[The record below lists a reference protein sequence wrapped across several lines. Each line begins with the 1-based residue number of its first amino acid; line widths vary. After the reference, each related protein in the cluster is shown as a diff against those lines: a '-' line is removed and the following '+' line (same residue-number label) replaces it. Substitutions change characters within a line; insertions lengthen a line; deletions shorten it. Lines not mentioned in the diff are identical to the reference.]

1 MGPPI
6 VSEPG
11 ARRVRLPFYYGWVNL
26 VLAALAMTA
35 TFPGRTN
42 GLAMINKPLQADL
55 RIGDIFHGSLNFWS
69 VLLGA
74 ALCWPVGRLLDRLG
88 TRPVLTAI
96 ATALGAV
103 VLWMSRVE
111 GPAELFVALTLSRG
125 LGQGALSVVSMAVVG
140 KWFRRRLGPAM
151 GVYSFLL
158 AVGFVAVTLRVGAVV
173 EADGWRAAW
182 AEVGWGL
189 LLGMAPLSALL
200 VRSTPEGSGL
210 ADPDELAAP
219 VADEGTAEGVPL
231 SAALRSPAFW
241 VLTLAASLFNMVFSA
256 FIFFSESVLEAQG
269 FREKS
274 TFTNLMAVL
283 MASGLAANLLAGW
296 LSAPRRLGR
305 LLAVGMALLAAAL
318 FAFPQIGRVGG
329 ALVFA
334 AVLGG
339 SGGVVTVV
347 FFTAYGALYGR
358 RHLGQVQGVA
368 QVLSVFA
375 SALGPLLLAVTRD
388 WSGSHALLFQVTAA
402 GAVLFGAA
410 CWVVPLPAPRPAP
423 TAVADS

>member
-1 MGPPI
+1 MGSQA
-6 VSEPG
+6 VGE
-11 ARRVRLPFYYGWVNL
+11 RRSIRLPFYYGWVNL

-69 VLLGA
+69 VILGA

-88 TRPVLTAI
+88 TRPVLTAVV
-96 ATALGAV
+96 AALGAV

-111 GPAELFVALTLSRG
+111 GPAELFATLTLSRG

-151 GVYSFLL
+151 GAYSFLL
-158 AVGFVAVTLRVGAVV
+158 AIGFVAVTLRVGAVV
-173 EADGWRAAW
+173 EAQGWRAAW

-189 LLGMAPLSALL
+189 LLGVAPLSALL

-210 ADPDELAAP
+210 ADPAEFASAAGG
-219 VADEGTAEGVPL
+219 EGAAEGAPF

-241 VLTLAASLFNMVFSA
+241 VLTLAASLFNMTFSA
-256 FIFFSESVLEAQG
+256 FTFFSESLLEAQG
-269 FREKS
+269 FGDKS
-274 TFTNLMAVL
+274 TFTTLMAVL
-283 MASGLAANLLAGW
+283 MVSGLAANLLAGA
-296 LSAPRRLGR
+296 LSKPSRLGR

-318 FAFPQIGRVGG
+318 LAFPQVGTVAG
-329 ALVFA
+329 ALAFA

-358 RHLGQVQGVA
+358 RYLGQIQGVA
-368 QVLSVFA
+368 QVLTVFA

-402 GAVLFGAA
+402 AAVLFGAA
-410 CWVVPLPAPRPAP
+410 SWVVPLPTTRPA
-423 TAVADS
+423 ALAES

>member
-1 MGPPI
+1 MASPVVGERQ
-6 VSEPG
+6 SG
-11 ARRVRLPFYYGWVNL
+11 RLPFYYGWVNL

-35 TFPGRTN
+35 TFPGRTF

-55 RIGDIFHGSLNFWS
+55 GIDDIFHGSLNFWS

-74 ALCWPVGRLLDRLG
+74 ALCWPVGRLLDHFG
-88 TRPVLTAI
+88 TRSVLTVVVA
-96 ATALGAV
+96 ALGAV
-103 VLWMSRVE
+103 VLWMSRVG
-111 GPAELFVALTLSRG
+111 GPTELFATFTLSRG

-158 AVGFVAVTLRVGAVV
+158 SVGFTAVILRVGAVV
-173 EADGWRAAW
+173 EAQGWRAAW

-189 LLGMAPLSALL
+189 LLGVAPLSALL
-200 VRSTPEGSGL
+200 VRSMPEQSGL
-210 ADPDELAAP
+210 ADPAEFASPA
-219 VADEGTAEGVPL
+219 ADEGTADGATL

-241 VLTLAASLFNMVFSA
+241 VLTLAASLFNMIFSA
-256 FIFFSESVLEAQG
+256 FTFFSESVLEAQG
-269 FREKS
+269 FGDKS
-274 TFTNLMAVL
+274 TFTTLMAVL
-283 MASGLAANLLAGW
+283 MVSGLAANLLTGA
-296 LSAPRRLGR
+296 LSARHRLGR

-318 FAFPQIGRVGG
+318 LAFPQVSTVEG
-329 ALVFA
+329 AMAFA

-347 FFTAYGALYGR
+347 FFTAYGAFYGR
-358 RHLGQVQGVA
+358 RHLGQIQGVA

-388 WSGSHALLFQVTAA
+388 WSGSHALLFQATAA

-410 CWVVPLPAPRPAP
+410 SWVVPLPAPPPTPA
-423 TAVADS
+423 AVADI

>member
-1 MGPPI
+1 VGSRPI
-6 VSEPG
+6 GERWS
-11 ARRVRLPFYYGWVNL
+11 VRLPFYYGWVNL

-69 VLLGA
+69 VILGA
-74 ALCWPVGRLLDRLG
+74 ALCWPVGRLLDRFG
-88 TRPVLTAI
+88 TRPVLTAVV
-96 ATALGAV
+96 AALGAV
-103 VLWMSRVE
+103 VLWMSSVD
-111 GPAELFVALTLSRG
+111 GPAQLFAALTLSRG

-140 KWFRRRLGPAM
+140 KWFLRRLGPAM
-151 GVYSFLL
+151 GAYSFLL
-158 AVGFVAVTLRVGAVV
+158 AVGFAAVTVRVGAVV
-173 EADGWRAAW
+173 EAEGWRAAW

-189 LLGMAPLSALL
+189 LLGLAPLSALL

-210 ADPDELAAP
+210 ADPAEFSTQAT
-219 VADEGTAEGVPL
+219 DEGTAEGTPL
-231 SAALRSPAFW
+231 SVALRSAAFW
-241 VLTLAASLFNMVFSA
+241 VLTLASSLFNMIFSG

-274 TFTNLMAVL
+274 TFSSMLVVL
-283 MASGLAANLLAGW
+283 MLSGLATNLLAGW
-296 LSAPRRLGR
+296 LSAPARLGR
-305 LLAVGMALLAAAL
+305 LLAVGMALLALAL
-318 FAFPQIGRVGG
+318 FAFPQVGTPPG
-329 ALVFA
+329 VLIFA

-339 SGGVVTVV
+339 SGGIVTVI

-358 RHLGQVQGVA
+358 RHLGQIQGVA
-368 QVLSVFA
+368 QVLTVFA
-375 SALGPLLLAVTRD
+375 SALGPLLLAVSRD

-410 CWVVPLPAPRPAP
+410 SWIVPLPTPCPARG
-423 TAVADS
+423 